1 MSAHFTFQA
10 IGTSW
15 VIDIPEDVTNESEL
29 LASMQERIE
38 EFDKT
43 YSRFRSDST
52 VSKIAQSAGVYA
64 LPDDAE
70 PMFSLYRELY
80 EMSEGLVTPL
90 VGQVLVD
97 VGYDTKY
104 SLHPKSEIRKIKKWD
119 DVMKYSYP
127 TLGVK
132 EPIQLDFGAVGK
144 GYLIDLVGEVLSKS
158 GIENYI
164 INAGGDIAYKNTHN
178 KNLRV
183 GLENPENSKEVLGVA
198 EIINKSICGSAGNRR
213 AWGKYRHI
221 INPNTAESPKHIL
234 GLWVAADST
243 RLADGLTT
251 ALFFMEP
258 ERLKE
263 KYDFEYA
270 IVYADRTFRVSE
282 KFPGTFFN

>member
-15 VIDIPEDVTNESEL
+15 VIDIPESVKNEEKL
-29 LASMQERIE
+29 LTLIQERIE
-38 EFDKT
+38 KFDIT
-43 YSRFRSDST
+43 YSRFRPDSV
-52 VSKIAQSAGVYA
+52 VSKIASNAGAYT

-70 PMFSLYRELY
+70 LMFSLYRELY
-80 EMSEGLVTPL
+80 EMSEGSVTPL

-97 VGYDTKY
+97 VGYDAKY
-104 SLHPKSEIRKIKKWD
+104 SLNPKDEIQKIKKWD

-127 TLGVK
+127 TLEVK
-132 EPIQLDFGAVGK
+132 EPVQLDFGAVGK
-144 GYLIDLVGEVLSKS
+144 GYLVDIVSEVLREY
-158 GIENYI
+158 GVNNYM
-164 INAGGDIAYKNTHN
+164 INAGGDIAYKNTHD
-178 KNLRV
+178 KTLRV
-183 GLENPENSKEVLGVA
+183 GLENPENSKEVLGVV

-213 AWGKYRHI
+213 VWGKYHHI

-234 GLWVAADST
+234 GLWVVANST
-243 RLADGLTT
+243 QLADVLTT

-258 ERLKE
+258 EKLEE

-270 IVYADRTFRVSE
+270 IVYTNHTFRVSK